1 MTRLK
6 SSLLKGLGE
15 RFHGRQGAAPLLRRS
30 ERELQ
35 GKDLRGSPYAVPDGS
50 AWDRSH
56 RIDGELKRPP
66 RGKGNNRTPA
76 AQRRPGL
83 VAGLSPAAAA
93 GRN

>member
-35 GKDLRGSPYAVPDGS
+35 GKDLRGSPYAAVK
-50 AWDRSH
+50 ATIKR
-56 RIDGELKRPP
+56 RPP
-66 RGKGNNRTPA
+66 SGGRVLLQAYRLQSGRSE
-76 AQRRPGL
+76 
-83 VAGLSPAAAA
+83 LSASA
-93 GRN
+93 